1 MKSQLLQSCQGCVPS
16 TTSPILTFPKGKEK
30 SQNEGPIP
38 AFPKRK
44 VCTTTSSNTTRTN
57 SRPMGRVREGPTIS
71 CFFTAKG
78 GLFERP
84 KAAF

>member
-38 AFPKRK
+38 TFPK
-44 VCTTTSSNTTRTN
+44 
-57 SRPMGRVREGPTIS
+57 GEGVHHNLLKHKKNEFPPL
-71 CFFTAKG
+71 G
-78 GLFERP
+78 EG
-84 KAAF
+84 